1 MEQLFIDL
9 EKKAVATPQRLVLPE
24 SFEPRTLQAANL
36 VIERGAAKVILI
48 GDKNEIVA
56 KANVKTISMD
66 THFFISFTPLKSV
79 NHVQVNKL

>member
-9 EKKAVATPQRLVLPE
+9 EKKAIAMPQRLVLPE

-56 KANVKTISMD
+56 KAKELGFNNIENAQ
-66 THFFISFTPLKSV
+66 FINPA
-79 NHVQVNKL
+79 NA